1 MTRRIALTV
10 TQSMTR
16 SKRESKKAAH
26 GRPRAAPV
34 SGACSA
40 GSAARTDGTDV
51 YTTSAMPTRAKPGT
65 RFPRLRVACKA
76 SRRAMATDD
85 GALPPRW
92 LELQRLATI
101 LHAIQHAPHISPRFW
116 RSLMLRVKRVFALV
130 ESHDTKV
137 IQPHRN
143 CVLPVVVLRGLPS
156 HLACES
162 AARLC
167 PEVAAAHL
175 LP

>member
-65 RFPRLRVACKA
+65 RSPDCALHARRPQTRHGHG
-76 SRRAMATDD
+76 RRAC
-85 GALPPRW
+85 
-92 LELQRLATI
+92 RLAGSNGSVSQLYYTPTSTPTSPY
-101 LHAIQHAPHISPRFW
+101 ASGAVSCYVSSGFPPSSNPTAPKSSNPIEIAFCLSLSSVDSPAT
-116 RSLMLRVKRVFALV
+116 LPANLRPDSVQK
-130 ESHDTKV
+130 
-137 IQPHRN
+137 
-143 CVLPVVVLRGLPS
+143 
-156 HLACES
+156 
-162 AARLC
+162 
-167 PEVAAAHL
+167 
-175 LP
+175 